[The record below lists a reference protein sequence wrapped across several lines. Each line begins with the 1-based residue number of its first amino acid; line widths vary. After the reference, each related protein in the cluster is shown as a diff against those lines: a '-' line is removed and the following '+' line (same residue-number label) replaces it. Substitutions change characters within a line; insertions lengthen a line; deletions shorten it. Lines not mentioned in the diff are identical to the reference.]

1 MKEEGFYEQLYDRY
15 DELLN
20 DCRVICIVTEKDS
33 PLGGFVDYMH
43 HCIESLQIDLTNHV
57 SKLHE

>member
-15 DELLN
+15 DEILN
-20 DCRVICIVTEKDS
+20 DCRAICIVTEDGS
-33 PLGGFVDYMH
+33 PLGRFVEYMYET
-43 HCIESLQIDLTNHV
+43 IESLQIDLSNHV